1 MMAALSMALVA
12 CNGDYKQWAEPQSN
26 AQEAIDE
33 LPVMTAQP
41 TITSVDLG
49 AVSDDDITVFAVQTN
64 EQSVISDYTIKVA
77 SPTDFRMITGTKD
90 GKVNVSD
97 LNSSVL
103 DLYGTEAVEREVELL
118 ITDTIVRTNADGFTY
133 KTYVTANP
141 IKIKV
146 TPLNLVRPDILE
158 ETSLYMTGSN
168 YDWGSTWVT
177 MHQVNG
183 YPAYTWLLVYLH
195 DGEEFKFSPVAGWNG
210 DFSPSVGMDYANSGI
225 TTPGNC
231 KAGTPGW
238 YILVVNS
245 EDKTMDIFPP
255 NIYLIGGCAGGW
267 DVKDE
272 NLFTIP
278 EKEDGKFV
286 SPVFQSDANVRM
298 CISIK
303 DIDGSTFDWWRTEFV
318 GLQDPA
324 TKLYW
329 INYRGNGGDQP
340 GVMGKAGQ
348 RAYIQFNIG
357 GYCQYK

>member
-26 AQEAIDE
+26 AQGDIAE
-33 LPVMTAQP
+33 LPTMTAQA

-49 AVSDDDITVFAVQTN
+49 SYSEDEIQVFSVQTQ
-64 EQSVISDYTIKVA
+64 EKSAVPGYTVKVSSPSDYRYIDGTKEGKVA
-77 SPTDFRMITGTKD
+77 T
-90 GKVNVSD
+90 SD
-97 LNSSVL
+97 LNSVVI
-103 DLYGTEAVEREVELL
+103 DLYGTDAVEREVAIEV
-118 ITDTIVRTNADGFTY
+118 TDTIVRTTADGYNY
-133 KTYVTANP
+133 KTFVTSNS
-141 IKIKV
+141 INIKV
-146 TPLNLVRPDILE
+146 TPLNLVRPNIPE

-168 YDWGSTWVT
+168 YDWGGTWVT

-195 DGEEFKFSPVAGWNG
+195 EGEEFKFSPVAGWNG

-231 KAGTPGW
+231 KADKAGW

-267 DVKDE
+267 EVKDE

-303 DIDGSTFDWWRTEFV
+303 DIDGGNIDWWRTEFV